1 MSENVK
7 TRYSLIQRARDLND
21 QEAWAELNA
30 NYSKFIYYILHQ
42 LNVPPSDIDDLSQDI
57 LVKLTSSL
65 DNYNRKKG
73 DFRVWLR
80 QLIKNTAFNHFRK
93 IKRDSRKHD
102 AFGQE
107 VITYEQYNEEE
118 IDKIIMDEWKKF
130 ITQKALARAESTFK
144 GKAME
149 ILKLDLQEKS
159 IDEICAIVQIEKD
172 SVYTL
177 RARVKKALM
186 KEIRNITNDLE
197 LD

>member
-1 MSENVK
+1 
-7 TRYSLIQRARDLND
+7 
-21 QEAWAELNA
+21 
-30 NYSKFIYYILHQ
+30 
-42 LNVPPSDIDDLSQDI
+42 
-57 LVKLTSSL
+57 
-65 DNYNRKKG
+65 
-73 DFRVWLR
+73 
-80 QLIKNTAFNHFRK
+80 
-93 IKRDSRKHD
+93 
-102 AFGQE
+102 
-107 VITYEQYNEEE
+107 
-118 IDKIIMDEWKKF
+118 MDEWKKF